1 MQKINLT
8 FDAATAFDS
17 EFERLYDDDAPDA
30 DQVVSMAYAA
40 EHVSQLATQL
50 VQGCINSDSNVE
62 NVIDDINN
70 RIATE
75 LEDFE
80 DTCYLNV
87 YVGTIVA
94 SINGD
99 YDLWFIPAED
109 AKDANDTFNGEC
121 MFVHLYVDS
130 VGNVYYNVR

>member
-8 FDAATAFDS
+8 FDAATTFDS
-17 EFERLYDDDAPDA
+17 EFERLYDAADA
-30 DQVVSMAYAA
+30 DQVVSIAYAA
-40 EHVSQLATQL
+40 EHISQLITQL
-50 VQGCINSDSNVE
+50 MQGCTDSDSNVE

-70 RIATE
+70 RITTE
-75 LEDFE
+75 LADFE

-87 YVGTIVA
+87 YVGTIAA

-109 AKDANDTFNGEC
+109 AKDADGPFNGEC
-121 MFVHLYVDS
+121 MFVHLYIDAM
-130 VGNVYYNVR
+130 GNVYYKVR

>member
-17 EFERLYDDDAPDA
+17 EFERLYDAADA
-30 DQVVSMAYAA
+30 DQIVSLAYAA
-40 EHVSQLATQL
+40 EHVTQL
-50 VQGCINSDSNVE
+50 TTQLMQGCINSDSNVE
-62 NVIDDINN
+62 NVISDINDC
-70 RIATE
+70 IATE
-75 LEDFE
+75 LADFE

-99 YDLWFIPAED
+99 YDLCFVPVED
-109 AKDANDTFNGEC
+109 SMGVEDPFNGEY
-121 MFVHLYVDS
+121 MFVHLYVDAA
-130 VGNVYYNVR
+130 GNVYYKVR